1 MKKIKVSGQNEIFF
15 LKLYIVLLFKGRN
28 QNTTYVCLINL
39 SFLSSLRYFQNPLV
53 KLKI

>member
-28 QNTTYVCLINL
+28 QNTT
-39 SFLSSLRYFQNPLV
+39 
-53 KLKI
+53 